1 MGEKPQLVLSHALS
15 LINKLSSLGVQMD
28 ATKSKLTPTMV
39 VTFLGHHLD
48 LLHRVYRP
56 TDDKLKK
63 AQAAIRKAPRGNT
76 MVPPHL
82 AAAGGR
88 LLDLQKSVQNLLG
101 LPKIVMAAATRRS
114 KHPYIPTPWARKVS
128 FGYLGWVFL
137 K

>member
-28 ATKSKLTPTMV
+28 ATKSKLTPTKV

-88 LLDLQKSVQNLLG
+88 LLDLQKSVQNLFG
-101 LPKIVMAAATRRS
+101 LPKIVMAAAQWRS
-114 KHPYIPTPWARKVS
+114 KHPYLPTPWARKVS